1 MRNKL
6 FNKGK
11 DSLSNLMI
19 YFSVT
24 AYALGQGMIIPAIP
38 LYAHSLQAT
47 ETTLGIIG
55 TLPAVSYAV
64 LAAKFGELSEKRGR
78 RIFIIIGSLIYSL
91 VSYAYLISSNLNQI
105 LVIRF
110 LEGISLAL
118 FWPCVEAYIAD
129 LFDST
134 SRQHTV
140 GYYSLAWSSG
150 TTLGPAVGGFLISRI
165 SMKSPFVVCTIMML
179 VSLFITLL
187 FTGRVPDQRKHSQ
200 DRLGRGSTP
209 LRSIRYAILGY
220 AFAQATVLSLYPVHG
235 SIIGYTEFEIGMLL
249 SLVGLARTFVFG
261 IYTFWETPSGSGMTI
276 KGYLILTVS
285 LVFIPLLS
293 WIYASAI
300 NFAMMG
306 IGLGL
311 VYVSIISLAMNHQE
325 RGTATGVFESGIGIG
340 GIAGPF
346 VSGIAAE
353 HIGILGPYW
362 LSGSLVAVLAA
373 TTRRLLRR
381 RQGKPLQ

>member
-1 MRNKL
+1 MRKRL
-6 FNKGK
+6 FNNGKG
-11 DSLSNLMI
+11 SLSNLMI

-24 AYALGQGMIIPAIP
+24 AYSLGQGMIIPAIP
-38 LYAHSLQAT
+38 LYAHSLQAS

-78 RIFIIIGSLIYSL
+78 RIFVILGSLLYSL
-91 VSYAYLISSNLNQI
+91 VSYAYLISSDLNQI
-105 LVIRF
+105 LIIRL

-129 LFDST
+129 LFDNT
-134 SRQHTV
+134 SRRHTV

-165 SMKSPFVVCTIMML
+165 SMKSPFTACTIMML
-179 VSLFITLL
+179 VSLFLTLI
-187 FTGRVPDQRKHSQ
+187 FTRHIPDHEERSQ
-200 DRLGRGSTP
+200 DKLGRDSTP
-209 LRSIRYAILGY
+209 LKSIQFAILGY

-235 SIIGYTEFEIGMLL
+235 SMIGYTELEIGMLL
-249 SLVGLARTFVFG
+249 SLVGLARTFIFG
-261 IYTFWETPSGSGMTI
+261 IYTFWETPSGTGMTI
-276 KGYLILTVS
+276 KGYFILTASLIL
-285 LVFIPLLS
+285 IPLLS
-293 WIYASAI
+293 WVYASAAS
-300 NFAMMG
+300 FAMMG
-306 IGLGL
+306 IGLGM

-325 RGTATGVFESGIGIG
+325 RGSATGVFESGIGIG

-346 VSGIAAE
+346 ISGITAE

-362 LSGSLVAVLAA
+362 LSGSFAAVLAVA
-373 TTRRLLRR
+373 TRRLLSR
-381 RQGKPLQ
+381 RQEKPLQ